1 MYRANMPSHT
11 AGPAILAG
19 KSVGTATG
27 RGFSIG
33 LTTMMTAHKFEKWAE
48 GEFNIQISFSACKYK
63 AKAMT
68 NKNKAEIV
76 PIFSYNKQIAEN
88 AEPNKCTCYTLTYNG
103 KVIYAAL
110 CGRDIANNLKKNG
123 ENCICEE
130 YHGPANK
137 NEVIGY
143 YALCMHGLKSM
154 PVTHCA
160 KRMNEKFKAS
170 SKGMS
175 VI

>member
-1 MYRANMPSHT
+1 MYKTKLPDQKEYTEFVNT
-11 AGPAILAG
+11 AIGRT
-19 KSVGTATG
+19 VGVQFG
-27 RGFSIG
+27 QGIVG
-33 LTTMMTAHKFEKWAE
+33 LKAAHKFEKWAE
-48 GEFNIQISFSACKYK
+48 GEFNIQIPFSSCKYK
-63 AKAMT
+63 ATHMT

-76 PIFSYNKQIAEN
+76 PTFSYNKQIAEN

-160 KRMNEKFKAS
+160 KRMNEKFKAYT
-170 SKGMS
+170 KGMS